1 MAAQRIY
8 RTVDGRHVP
17 EGHADAAFL
26 AYTQYDEVP
35 GEVTDE
41 LKHGR
46 KPADKQAAKPADK
59 AIERP
64 RRRAKSSQAPEG
76 DSSGE
81 E

>member
-26 AYTQYDEVP
+26 AFTQYDEVP
-35 GEVTDE
+35 REVTDE

-64 RRRAKSSQAPEG
+64 RRRRSNQAESDG
-76 DSSGE
+76 DE
-81 E
+81 